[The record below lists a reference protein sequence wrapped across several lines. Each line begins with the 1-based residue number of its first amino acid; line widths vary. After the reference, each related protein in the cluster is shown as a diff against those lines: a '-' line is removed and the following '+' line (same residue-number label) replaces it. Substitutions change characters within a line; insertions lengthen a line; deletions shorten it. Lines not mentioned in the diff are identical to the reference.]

1 MDVVHVT
8 CVSVPHATAGALGAA
23 VFTAT
28 LPVTGAA
35 VTGTTTLTGA
45 AVAGT
50 TKMGA
55 AVGTLGAAVLT
66 DITWMAVTLT
76 GAAVGGGR

>member
-1 MDVVHVT
+1 MHVT

-28 LPVTGAA
+28 LTGAA